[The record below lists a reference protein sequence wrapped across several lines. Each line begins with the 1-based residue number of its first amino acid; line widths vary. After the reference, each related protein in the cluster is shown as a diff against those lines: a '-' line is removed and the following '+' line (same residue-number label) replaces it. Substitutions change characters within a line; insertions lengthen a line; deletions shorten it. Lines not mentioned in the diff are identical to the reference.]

1 MNEKQELVEIQQEKG
16 SNLTLFLVDVSI
28 K

>member
-16 SNLTLFLVDVSI
+16 SNWTLFLVDVLI